1 MRSSVEEWSWISPSP
16 NSMVEPVSLKSN
28 RVATSRWAWLT
39 AFRTSWR
46 STSETTSKV
55 GTSQTLSFLFAVLG
69 RCPSGQRELTVNQPA
84 QPTEVRI
91 LPGPPGVKVQV
102 RALPGDRPLW
112 PLGRRP
118 ESQSPSTSY
127 VAVTVVL
134 FASIRGSRA
143 TREFVRYN
151 SKGDGRTTSGAA
163 ARSTASGRG
172 VPAPRYAD

>member
-1 MRSSVEEWSWISPSP
+1 MRSSVDEWSWISPSP

-28 RVATSRWAWLT
+28 RVATSRWAWST

-91 LPGPPGVKVQV
+91 LPGPPGTKAQV
-102 RALPGDRPLW
+102 RGYAPAGAVVQEMTRC
-112 PLGRRP
+112 LGCGH
-118 ESQSPSTSY
+118 EL
-127 VAVTVVL
+127 VTRTMEV
-134 FASIRGSRA
+134 GS
-143 TREFVRYN
+143 
-151 SKGDGRTTSGAA
+151 
-163 ARSTASGRG
+163 
-172 VPAPRYAD
+172 